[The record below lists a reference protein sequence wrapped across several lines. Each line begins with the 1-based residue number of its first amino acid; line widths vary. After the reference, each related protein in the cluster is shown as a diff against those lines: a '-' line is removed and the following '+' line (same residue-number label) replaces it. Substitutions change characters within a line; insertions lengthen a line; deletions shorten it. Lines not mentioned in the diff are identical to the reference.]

1 MVSGLCQRLSQVTR
15 PQVTPSAG
23 QENPGPRSETA
34 VFAELFQEKSRGPG
48 SQATLGT
55 FLLHLRCPDGLTQ
68 EVPSEALWMRRSPM
82 RLCGC
87 WVQTHLQED
96 KEVKWISESPE
107 IHPLALDILEGGENM
122 HTHGKSWCESA
133 GLQQQK
139 LHSGVGA

>member
-1 MVSGLCQRLSQVTR
+1 
-15 PQVTPSAG
+15 
-23 QENPGPRSETA
+23 
-34 VFAELFQEKSRGPG
+34 
-48 SQATLGT
+48 
-55 FLLHLRCPDGLTQ
+55 
-68 EVPSEALWMRRSPM
+68 M